1 MPLKG
6 TISQMIAELHRD
18 NKKKGKEKGVGG
30 KPRSNAQIAA
40 IAYAVEKRRGE

>member
-6 TISQMIAELHRD
+6 SISNMIATLHRE
-18 NKKKGKEKGVGG
+18 NKGKA

-40 IAYAVEKRRGE
+40 IAYAVKKRNKK